1 MNDKI
6 NKEQLLGSIIDA
18 IENVKG
24 QDITIIDL
32 RNIESAITDYFIIC
46 NGNSNT
52 QVTAIANSVE
62 KNVRNNLKTRPWHV
76 EGLQNALWVLVDY
89 VDIVVHIFQKD
100 TREYYDLESLWGD
113 AKITTIENKN

>member
-6 NKEQLLGSIIDA
+6 NNEQLLGAIIEA

-24 QDITIIDL
+24 QDITVIDL

-52 QVTAIANSVE
+52 QVVAIANSIE
-62 KNVRNNLKTRPWHV
+62 KTLRNNLKVRPWHT

-89 VDIVVHIFQKD
+89 VDVVVHIFQKEV
-100 TREYYDLESLWGD
+100 REYYDLEGLWGD